1 MAQCSGAVAFPE
13 RCERGANQL
22 RLDATMTT
30 TLPSSPH
37 HPRRILAGAYTT
49 LDNTLCM
56 QR

>member
-1 MAQCSGAVAFPE
+1 MAQCFGAVAFPE